1 MECRISVSVALAR
14 QIYKEMNIYNLR
26 FQHIFIGFIN
36 MVFLQEDVPGQQ
48 FTRTTQSG
56 CN

>member
-26 FQHIFIGFIN
+26 FQHIFIGIFSLDSNLLGQLKVAAIN
-36 MVFLQEDVPGQQ
+36 Q
-48 FTRTTQSG
+48 
-56 CN
+56 